1 MCETVFIF
9 RRYAS
14 IYGKLMHEDDNIRQ
28 LNLQKVLLENGP
40 CRKSACMAMQ
50 TSDKGSSIGLGGQ
63 GPGSIGLREMAACR
77 RKAGWPVLALGLL
90 FTSVSESC

>member
-1 MCETVFIF
+1 
-9 RRYAS
+9 
-14 IYGKLMHEDDNIRQ
+14 MHEDDNIRE
-28 LNLQKVLLENGP
+28 LNLQKILLENGP

-50 TSDKGSSIGLGGQ
+50 TSDMGSSIGLGGQ
-63 GPGSIGLREMAACR
+63 GAGSIGLREMAACR